1 MSNST
6 DRTSYKDVKPY
17 VTTVLISV
25 VGCVLWL
32 ADQLI
37 YALLA
42 LGLALVSFFNI
53 KALLNRIEK
62 TNRQRRLL
70 EEEFRRAQK
79 LSTVDELSAGIAHEI
94 NNPLG
99 IIAQEAQW
107 MQHIIRGSALREVKE
122 AADCDESL
130 REITGQ
136 VDRCKEIVNKLLS
149 LARDLEPV
157 IQGVD
162 LNDLI
167 ENIAAL
173 VEKEVRA
180 RNIEV
185 VRDLQADMPFVYTD
199 PPLLRQVILNLL
211 VNATHAIKKDG
222 IIRIAST
229 MDNDCAH
236 ITVEDS
242 GCGIPKED
250 LNRIFT
256 PFFSTKPQGKGA
268 GLGLAIC
275 RGIVERLGGYISVSS
290 DVGKC
295 TNFTIHLPI
304 RRPSKGAIS
313 HVQSTENTYR

>member
-1 MSNST
+1 MSNSP
-6 DRTSYKDVKPY
+6 DRISYKDVKPH

-32 ADQLI
+32 ADELI
-37 YALLA
+37 FALLA
-42 LGLALVSFFNI
+42 LGLALVSFFNT

-62 TNRQRRLL
+62 TNQQRRLL

-107 MQHIIRGSALREVKE
+107 MQHILQSSALREVKE

-130 REITGQ
+130 REITSQ

-162 LNDLI
+162 LNDLV

-185 VRDLQADMPFVYTD
+185 VRDLYPNMPLVYTD

-211 VNATHAIKKDG
+211 VNATHAIERDG
-222 IIRIAST
+222 TIRIAST
-229 MDNDCAH
+229 VDNDCAH
-236 ITVEDS
+236 ITVEDT
-242 GCGIPKED
+242 GCGISKED

-256 PFFSTKPQGKGA
+256 PFFSTKPQGKGS

-304 RRPSKGAIS
+304 KRPPKGANQ
-313 HVQSTENTYR
+313 HVHTTQDTDR